1 MSNPTVKIALLGA
14 ADDQICD
21 RIYGS
26 RQTSA
31 NMATRASKRTS
42 RTRLLPVLGVLVIA
56 CFSAAGAA
64 IADLPTAP
72 VAFPFALDPSTTFR
86 YEFHIEEFR
95 SYIFSLNFEYLD
107 RNDHTRLLN
116 LLEYPGI
123 PLLLRLRLV
132 SISPDAVARPVYDA
146 TIVTNKI

>member
-95 SYIFSLNFEYLD
+95 SIYFLSTSSTWTEMTILDFSTYWNI
-107 RNDHTRLLN
+107 
-116 LLEYPGI
+116 LEFLFYYVYGSY
-123 PLLLRLRLV
+123 RLV
-132 SISPDAVARPVYDA
+132 QTPLHGLFTMRQ
-146 TIVTNKI
+146 